1 VSHVVESATSRRHRR
16 NRRTAIIFVV
26 LVAVLAGAFYYA
38 AAYFNRPSTP
48 ATSSGCPTG
57 DFTAGPAQLTAG
69 QVTVNV
75 YNATNRAG
83 LAAST
88 AKDVKARGF
97 VIAQVANDPSK
108 KKIDAPAEVRF
119 GPNGKAGSEL
129 VAKLVEG
136 AVPTQDTRADAT
148 VDLVIGNGFKTLVV
162 APTTTSAAPVPN
174 PC

>member
-1 VSHVVESATSRRHRR
+1 
-16 NRRTAIIFVV
+16 
-26 LVAVLAGAFYYA
+26 
-38 AAYFNRPSTP
+38 
-48 ATSSGCPTG
+48 
-57 DFTAGPAQLTAG
+57 
-69 QVTVNV
+69 
-75 YNATNRAG
+75 
-83 LAAST
+83 
-88 AKDVKARGF
+88 
-97 VIAQVANDPSK
+97 
-108 KKIDAPAEVRF
+108 VRF